1 MSRARELAVVVS
13 TARRDILNR
22 ETIRQCRMIYQAIME
37 QAEQGAKL
45 GAYNITGHVGLDPN
59 EQYDVTTISNQL
71 KLKLMLEEFDDV
83 AVSIVAEH
91 DCEDDGV
98 TLHFCF
104 TIPEVQPSL
113 PQMQEPGVM
122 F

>member
-13 TARRDILNR
+13 VARRDILNR
-22 ETIRQCRMIYQAIME
+22 ETIRQCRMMYQAIME

-45 GAYNITGHVGLDPN
+45 GAYNITGRVDLDPN
-59 EQYDVTTISNQL
+59 ERYDTTTITNQL

-83 AVSIVAEH
+83 AVVIPEH
-91 DCEDDGV
+91 ESFI
-98 TLHFCF
+98 HFCF
-104 TIPEVQPSL
+104 TIPEVQPPL